1 MKRLKITMVF
11 IILALTFTSCS
22 HGNRIEPI
30 EKYKGFVVAYK
41 DAWYSKTGSP
51 RASFITL
58 KSKDSIVYTS
68 VLTFDAER
76 YSVGDTIK

>member
-1 MKRLKITMVF
+1 MKKLL
-11 IILALTFTSCS
+11 IISILTLTSCI
-22 HGNRIEPI
+22 GENKVEPI

-51 RASFITL
+51 RASFVTL
-58 KSKDSIVYTS
+58 KSKDSIVNTS

>member
-1 MKRLKITMVF
+1 MKKLRITMVF
-11 IILALTFTSCS
+11 IILTLTFTSCI
-22 HGNRIEPI
+22 NKNKIEPI

-51 RASFITL
+51 RASFVTL
-58 KSKDSIVYTS
+58 KSKDSIVETS

-76 YSVGDTIK
+76 FNVGDTIK